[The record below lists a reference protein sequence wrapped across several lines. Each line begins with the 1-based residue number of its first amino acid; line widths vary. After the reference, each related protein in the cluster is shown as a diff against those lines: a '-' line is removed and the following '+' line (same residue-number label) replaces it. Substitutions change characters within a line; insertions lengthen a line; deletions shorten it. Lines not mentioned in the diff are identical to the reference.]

1 MTNLIFWA
9 MALIFTIALILAL
22 ALLMKRLIGQN
33 TAIAPGFFGQS
44 GSRRLKLIE
53 SLPLDHKSRLVLVS
67 RDNKEHLLLLNQTG
81 DLLIESGIAASTT
94 QQLTKE
100 EPS

>member
-33 TAIAPGFFGQS
+33 AAIAPGFFGKS

-67 RDNKEHLLLLNQTG
+67 RDDKEHLLLLNQTS
-81 DLLIESGIAASTT
+81 DLLVESDIAAKTT
-94 QQLTKE
+94 QQLTKDL
-100 EPS
+100 PS